1 MTFFSMVGMVLA
13 MLVSGIF
20 GAWFATKRIHDQQAE
35 LPPPKPSVPISDVE
49 KYIASIEHFANEVT
63 PIWASQIESSRRQME
78 DAVGNLAN
86 RFANINAGIDS
97 TLRSSVDVL
106 AKNDANIFDASSRQL
121 QEVVTSLDGTVF
133 QENIQMLE
141 RIRSLAGLIAEMKSL
156 AQEVA
161 RIAEQ
166 TNLIALNAAIEAARA
181 GEVGRGFA
189 VVADE
194 VRKLS
199 NLSGETGKLIGAKV
213 EQVSSSIKDTLTI
226 AEKNIQAEADLL
238 AVSND
243 KINRVLEGWQS
254 AFSKLQSRSSELSH
268 STQGIKSEIDES
280 LVQFQFQD
288 RIGQILMHVR
298 DSIGDFSRHVSQS
311 HAYGVQALK
320 PLGTQDILE
329 TLKGMY
335 TMEDEHSNHGSGH
348 HKSSSTQSS
357 SEITFF

>member
-1 MTFFSMVGMVLA
+1 MTFFEIIGLILA
-13 MLVSGIF
+13 MLVSGF
-20 GAWFATKRIHDQQAE
+20 LGAWYSAKRIRDRLADE
-35 LPPPKPSVPISDVE
+35 PKPAPSVPVVDVE
-49 KYIASIEHFANEVT
+49 SYVSSIEHFAEQVT
-63 PIWASQIESSRRQME
+63 PIWTSQIEASKRQME
-78 DAVGNLAN
+78 DAINNLVN
-86 RFANINAGIDS
+86 RFANINSGIDN
-97 TLRSSVDVL
+97 TLRSSVGVM
-106 AKNDANIFDASSRQL
+106 ANNDADIFDSSSQQL
-121 QEVVTSLDGTVF
+121 QEVVSSLDGTVF

-213 EQVSSSIKDTLTI
+213 EQVSASIKETLTI

-238 AVSND
+238 SLSNE
-243 KINRVLEGWQS
+243 KINRVLNGWQ
-254 AFSKLQSRSSELSH
+254 AAYTELQTRSSELSQ
-268 STQGIKSEIDES
+268 STQSIKMEIDQS

-288 RIGQILMHVR
+288 RVGKNLMQICG
-298 DSIGDFSRHVSQS
+298 SINDFSRHVSQS
-311 HAYGVQALK
+311 HAYGVQSLK
-320 PLGTQDILE
+320 PIGTQDILN
-329 TLKGMY
+329 TLRDMNSRNDQY
-335 TMEDEHSNHGSGH
+335 TRDVSTRSAA
-348 HKSSSTQSS
+348 KSSQAS
-357 SEITFF
+357 SEIVFF

>member
-1 MTFFSMVGMVLA
+1 MAVFEIIGVIVL
-13 MLVSGIF
+13 MLISGAL
-20 GAWFATKRIHDQQAE
+20 GAWYASSRMRDLRAQEPTPQ
-35 LPPPKPSVPISDVE
+35 PSIMVADVE
-49 KYIASIEHFANEVT
+49 KYLASVEHFANEVT
-63 PIWASQIESSRRQME
+63 PIWASQIESSRKQME
-78 DAVGNLAN
+78 DAINELAN
-86 RFANINAGIDS
+86 RFANINAGIDN
-97 TLRSSVDVL
+97 TLRSSVDVM
-106 AKNDANIFDASSRQL
+106 AQNDANIFDVSSQQL

-213 EQVSSSIKDTLTI
+213 EQVSSSIKETLTI

-238 AVSND
+238 TVSND
-243 KINRVLEGWQS
+243 KINQVLEGWQS
-254 AFSKLQSRSSELSH
+254 TFSKLQGRSTELSQ
-268 STQGIKSEIDES
+268 STQSIKNEINES

-311 HAYGVQALK
+311 HANGAQALK

-335 TMEDEHSNHGSGH
+335 TMEDEYNAHGSNRRAA
-348 HKSSSTQSS
+348 KANPT